1 MTDISFVTNTF
12 AAFEDMTYDTFHIWK
27 YGAPNNLSISHL
39 TCSKH
44 AVSDNMPQDV
54 LSENLTWDIFVKS
67 QISVS
72 ECLL

>member
-12 AAFEDMTYDTFHIWK
+12 AAFEDMTYDTLWK
-27 YGAPNNLSISHL
+27 YCAPNNLSISHL